1 MLSWITSIPYLSR
14 GLKLLTYGEC
24 QEILSYR
31 RRVEY
36 GLMEEP
42 SHTLTDDDLDEILR
56 QLRVELP
63 ELGETMAAGRLRSL
77 GYRVPRQQLREGL
90 RRIDPLS
97 AALRWSTKTSR
108 RPYTV
113 SGPNCL
119 WHIGKLRQCTDSI

>member
-1 MLSWITSIPYLSR
+1 
-14 GLKLLTYGEC
+14 
-24 QEILSYR
+24 
-31 RRVEY
+31 
-36 GLMEEP
+36 MEEP

-56 QLRVELP
+56 QLRVKSP

-97 AALRWSTKTSR
+97 AALRWSTKTSC

-113 SGPNCL
+113 FGPNCL
-119 WHIGKLRQCTDSI
+119 WHMGRLRECTDII